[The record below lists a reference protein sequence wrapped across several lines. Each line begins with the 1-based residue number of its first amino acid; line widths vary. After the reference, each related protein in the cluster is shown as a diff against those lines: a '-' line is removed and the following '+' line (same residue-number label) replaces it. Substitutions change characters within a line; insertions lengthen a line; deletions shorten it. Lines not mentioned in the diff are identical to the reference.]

1 MVAGFSKPFEEL
13 RRVWLPFPIS
23 RNNNVKT
30 RKKYHRTKECTS
42 TFVCSVFNWP
52 VSWDEYMM
60 INIRINSEYTRNN
73 FLLTL
78 CSKNKVIVDG
88 LSSYEKMVVDDFF
101 YEKIPFDDFVIR

>member
-23 RNNNVKT
+23 RNDNVKT
-30 RKKYHRTKECTS
+30 RKKYRTKECTS
-42 TFVCSVFNWP
+42 TFVCSVFDWP

-78 CSKNKVIVDG
+78 CSKNKVIFDG
-88 LSSYEKMVVDDFF
+88 LSSYEKMSLMIFAN
-101 YEKIPFDDFVIR
+101 